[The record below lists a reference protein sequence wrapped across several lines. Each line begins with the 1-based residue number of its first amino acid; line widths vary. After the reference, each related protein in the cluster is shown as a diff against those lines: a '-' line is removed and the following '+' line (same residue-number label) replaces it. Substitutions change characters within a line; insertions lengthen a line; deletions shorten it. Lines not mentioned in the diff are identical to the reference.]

1 MSSRIYSC
9 DVDGE
14 YYSCCFNFINPIF
27 FLVPHVYTSFEP
39 LPVKRTIPYNYGT
52 FFITFTCKDWL
63 PLIKICE
70 AYELVYN
77 WFALL
82 KNQGHYINAYVI
94 MPNHIHVLI
103 TFVDVE
109 TSINNIIGNG
119 KRFMA
124 YQIVNRL
131 EQLNKSALLKR
142 LQDSVEEGKKKR
154 NKLHDIWEVSF
165 HWKHCSNDSIKYQK
179 LNYIH
184 NNPCSGKWKLA
195 VIAEKYVH
203 SSAGFYATGKQG
215 VFFVDNIESMKD
227 IVLNPR
233 TSLALLEDITG
244 G

>member
-1 MSSRIYSC
+1 
-9 DVDGE
+9 
-14 YYSCCFNFINPIF
+14 
-27 FLVPHVYTSFEP
+27 
-39 LPVKRTIPYNYGT
+39 
-52 FFITFTCKDWL
+52 
-63 PLIKICE
+63 
-70 AYELVYN
+70 
-77 WFALL
+77 
-82 KNQGHYINAYVI
+82 

-103 TFVDVE
+103 TFVDAE

-142 LQDSVEEGKKKR
+142 LHESVEERKKKR

-165 HWKHCSNDSIKYQK
+165 DWKLCYSDKFKCQK

-184 NNPCSGKWKLA
+184 RNPCSWKWRLA
-195 VIAEKYVH
+195 SAPEYYLH

-227 IVLNPR
+227 ILLNPR
-233 TSLALLEDITG
+233 TSPTLREDISG